1 MHIQPN
7 VIHHTYAVLNDDD
20 VIKDIIYA
28 NSFEEAD
35 IIAKN
40 SFIYGKSFCI
50 DDYPVQ
56 IGDFYISK
64 KFYHYT
70 NNGTFEEVQRTMNE
84 DDRIRD
90 LEDIINQKN
99 RTISYLETKLKEYE
113 L

>member
-7 VIHHTYAVLNDDD
+7 IIHHVYAILNDDD

-28 NSFEEAD
+28 NSFEEAS

-40 SFIYGKSFCI
+40 SFIYGKAFCI

-56 IGDFYISK
+56 VDDFYISK
-64 KFYHYT
+64 KFYHRIED
-70 NNGTFEEVQRTMNE
+70 GTFIEVQRVLNE

-99 RTISYLETKLKEYE
+99 RTISYLEAKLKG